1 MGVWERRVLAGLGAL
16 AAVAAA
22 VFAGM
27 AWHQT
32 NQAQD
37 KANTLQE
44 AALDSHFEEVMMGL
58 DRHFVRYPRLR
69 PYFYSAGN
77 RVQPYPRP
85 GLIRNQAFATAEL
98 VIDFADDVG
107 AYMRVW
113 EMTPAAGRRWRGIVQ
128 SYFRESRVTRVVWG
142 RYAGS
147 YDRATACVLGA
158 PIGDELD
165 HWNARTNAPPATG
178 RACGGQIRGS
188 RESSGS
194 S

>member
-1 MGVWERRVLAGLGAL
+1 VGIGEKRTLAILGAA
-16 AAVAAA
+16 AAVATA

-27 AWHQT
+27 AWSQT

-44 AALDSHFEEVMMGL
+44 AALDSHLEEVMMGL

-69 PYFYSAGN
+69 PYFYSAKG
-77 RVQPYPRP
+77 RFQPYPRP

-107 AYMRVW
+107 AYKRKR
-113 EMTPAAGRRWRGIVQ
+113 EMTPAAGRRWSDIVQ
-128 SYFRESRVTRVVWG
+128 AYFRESRVTRVVWS

-165 HWNARTNAPPATG
+165 NWNPRTNSPPATG
-178 RACGGQIRGS
+178 RACGG
-188 RESSGS
+188 
-194 S
+194 